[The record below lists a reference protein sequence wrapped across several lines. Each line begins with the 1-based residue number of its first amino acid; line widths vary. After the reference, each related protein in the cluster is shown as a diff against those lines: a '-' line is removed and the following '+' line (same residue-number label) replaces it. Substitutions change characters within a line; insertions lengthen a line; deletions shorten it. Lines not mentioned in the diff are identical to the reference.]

1 MTERVIILA
10 NPAVQSNA
18 ILIIRNLPVDGSV
31 EIAIRPRRKVR
42 SLDSNAKMWAML
54 NEISEQVNW
63 HGNKLTAENWKDVFT
78 ASLKRQTVVPG
89 LDGGFVVCGT
99 STRKMTVGEMNELI
113 ELMNAFGAEHQVK
126 FKAADRGMV

>member
-1 MTERVIILA
+1 MSERVIILA
-10 NPAVQSNA
+10 NPAIQSNV
-18 ILIIRNLPVDGSV
+18 IMIIRNLPVDGSV
-31 EIAIRPRRKVR
+31 EIAIRPRRNVR

-63 HGNKLTAENWKDVFT
+63 HGNKLTSENWKDVFT

-99 STRKMTVGEMNELI
+99 STRKMTVGEMKELI

-126 FKAADRGMV
+126 FKAADRRMK

>member
-1 MTERVIILA
+1 MSERVIILA
-10 NPAVQSNA
+10 NPAIQSNA
-18 ILIIRNLPVDGSV
+18 VLVIRNLPTDSTM
-31 EIAIRPRRKVR
+31 EIAIRPRRKAR

-63 HGNKLTAENWKDVFT
+63 HGNKLTPENWKDVFT

-126 FKAADRGMV
+126 FKAADRGMI